1 MRFVWKIIGTLMLLG
16 SVLLNKLDYT
26 GEPDMLTLQ
35 HRLVLGL
42 LVVGIGLLVLGRK
55 KRQAVQSR

>member
-1 MRFVWKIIGTLMLLG
+1 MRLVLKVIGILLLLS

-26 GEPDMLTLQ
+26 GEPDMMTLQ

-42 LVVGIGLLVLGRK
+42 LVVGFVFLALGRK
-55 KRQAVQSR
+55 KRQAVQSQ